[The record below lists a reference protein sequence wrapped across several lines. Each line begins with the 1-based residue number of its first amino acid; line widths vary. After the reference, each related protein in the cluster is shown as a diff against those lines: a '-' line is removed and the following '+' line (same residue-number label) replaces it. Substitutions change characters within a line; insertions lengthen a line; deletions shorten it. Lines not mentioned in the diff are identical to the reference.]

1 MTWLANSH
9 GVCYTLQRKH
19 RAIAAKRVSKKAP
32 IQPHSPAHFTRAE
45 LFMCMLHHK
54 DTKSHTSLVHL
65 SRIFRG
71 LTPWFLATLACL
83 LLACPLQRKPLRPYP
98 PPPAK
103 SSAITQK
110 VRWFRTSFYNYYQ
123 LERQLANPQDRLR
136 RLIKQFPNIATLT
149 FFRNQSYVEKR
160 KKQGQRLN
168 NLAQFYMLMNL
179 LIKETIPI
187 PSTPPKQR

>member
-1 MTWLANSH
+1 MTWLAYSH
-9 GVCYTLQRKH
+9 GVCYAQQHKH
-19 RAIAAKRVSKKAP
+19 RDTAAKRVSKKTP
-32 IQPHSPAHFTRAE
+32 IQPHSPAHFIRAE
-45 LFMCMLHHK
+45 LSMCTLHHK
-54 DTKSHTSLVHL
+54 DTKSHTLLISL

-71 LTPWFLATLACL
+71 LNHLFLAMLACL

-103 SSAITQK
+103 NSATTQK

-136 RLIKQFPNIATLT
+136 RLIKQFPHIATLT
-149 FFRNQSYVEKR
+149 FFRNRSYIEKR
-160 KKQGQRLN
+160 KKQSQKLN